1 VTTPSADDARPA
13 DAGRAS
19 APDQAGGNPGTPG
32 SPPAGET
39 TEPNAPQSTP
49 DTPDTSGTAGTQ
61 SPALDA
67 EAAAEQARIA
77 AAHADAAAAAHAR
90 GEAEVAAEE
99 AELAETA
106 ALAAAADAKLA
117 ATRAEATFADA
128 PAPAPAAAA
137 SVAAANGAEP
147 LLRLVDLGKHF
158 GPVRALTGVDLDI
171 PPGLVTAVVGDNG
184 AGKST
189 LIKTIS
195 GIWQPDEGEI
205 IWKGRPVRLHSPRDA
220 AELGIATVYQDL
232 ALADNLDIV
241 QNMFLGRELVKA
253 RVLDESAMEKAAKST
268 LADLSVVT
276 VRSVRQAVGSLS
288 GGQRQAVAVARAVLR
303 LAELVILDEPTAAL
317 GVTQTRV
324 VLDLITRLK
333 TQGIAVI
340 VISHNL
346 NDVFSVADRV
356 AVLRLGRVVSVG
368 PKERYDAESVVD
380 LMTTGTSKRLAAVPA
395 ESSSGSS
402 SEH

>member
-1 VTTPSADDARPA
+1 MTTPSADDARPA
-13 DAGRAS
+13 DDAGRAS
-19 APDQAGGNPGTPG
+19 APGQTPPTGEAPEPNVPQSTADIEGTPG
-32 SPPAGET
+32 HPG
-39 TEPNAPQSTP
+39 
-49 DTPDTSGTAGTQ
+49 
-61 SPALDA
+61 PALDA
-67 EAAAEQARIA
+67 EAAAEQARLT
-77 AAHADAAAAAHAR
+77 AAHADAAAAAHAA
-90 GEAEVAAEE
+90 GHDEAAAEE
-99 AELAETA
+99 AELAVTA
-106 ALAAAADAKLA
+106 ADAAAADARLG
-117 ATRAEATFADA
+117 ATRAETTFAEAGEA
-128 PAPAPAAAA
+128 PATASTATAS
-137 SVAAANGAEP
+137 SVAEANGAEP
-147 LLRLVDLGKHF
+147 LLRLVGLGKHF
-158 GPVRALTGVDLDI
+158 GPVRALTGVDLDV
-171 PPGLVTAVVGDNG
+171 PDGEVTAIVGDNG

-195 GIWQPDEGEI
+195 GIWAPDEGEI
-205 IWKGRPVRLHSPRDA
+205 IWKGRPVHLHSPKDA

-241 QNMFLGRELVKA
+241 QNMFLGRELVKY

-268 LADLSVVT
+268 LSDLSVVT
-276 VRSVRQAVGSLS
+276 VRSVRQPVGSLS

-303 LAELVILDEPTAAL
+303 EAQLVVLDEPTAAL

-324 VLDLITRLK
+324 VLDLIRRLK

-368 PKERYDAESVVD
+368 PKERYDSESVVD

>member
-1 VTTPSADDARPA
+1 MTTPSADDARPA
-13 DAGRAS
+13 DDAGQAS
-19 APDQAGGNPGTPG
+19 APGQTPPTGEAPEPNVPQSTADIEGTPG
-32 SPPAGET
+32 HPG
-39 TEPNAPQSTP
+39 
-49 DTPDTSGTAGTQ
+49 
-61 SPALDA
+61 PALDA
-67 EAAAEQARIA
+67 EAAAEQARLT
-77 AAHADAAAAAHAR
+77 AAHADAAAAAHAA
-90 GEAEVAAEE
+90 GHDEAAAEE
-99 AELAETA
+99 AELAVTA
-106 ALAAAADAKLA
+106 ADAAAADARLG
-117 ATRAEATFADA
+117 ATRAETTFAEAGEATATA
-128 PAPAPAAAA
+128 PAPTATAS
-137 SVAAANGAEP
+137 SVAEANGAEP
-147 LLRLVDLGKHF
+147 LLRLVGLGKHF
-158 GPVRALTGVDLDI
+158 GPVRALIGVDLDI
-171 PPGLVTAVVGDNG
+171 PDGQVTAVVGDNG

-195 GIWQPDEGEI
+195 GIWEPDDGEI
-205 IWKGRPVRLHSPRDA
+205 IWKGRPVRLHSPKDA

-241 QNMFLGRELVKA
+241 QNMFLGRELTRY
-253 RVLDESAMEKAAKST
+253 RVLNESAMEKAAKST
-268 LADLSVVT
+268 LSDLSVVT
-276 VRSVRQAVGSLS
+276 VRSVRQPVGSLS

-303 LAELVILDEPTAAL
+303 EAQLVVLDEPTAAL

-324 VLDLITRLK
+324 VLDLIRRLK

-368 PKERYDAESVVD
+368 PKEQYDTESVVD
-380 LMTTGTSKRLAAVPA
+380 LMTTGTSKRLGAVPA